1 MDQKNLTFGLGFDG
15 IGSTID
21 QIKSLSDSI
30 QGMGNQIQGNEAQA
44 KNWGTQTQSSATA
57 ASQSLESVRKLT
69 DQVSESMNDT
79 GSVGSQAF
87 EELGS
92 AAHRARDALSETEDA
107 GGRVGTSFKE
117 AGQKAESLGTS
128 VSNTSKNALKDHGKL
143 TDGMQKGMTQA
154 IGASEKKVGGFGKV
168 MKKTAEGGTKA
179 FGGPIATIKGKLYNA
194 LEEVSKKFAVVEDDA
209 DQAGDSMQK
218 MGSEGASAGSQI
230 KGAIGGAVA
239 AFAGFKVVTGLVK
252 AGFGALKN
260 FASSLIN
267 IGVEA
272 EKVGAK
278 FDAAFEDAGVAEW
291 AGNFAD
297 AVHRSE
303 SEVKSFLT
311 SNKKMYTELGITGT
325 AADDLSKITTSM
337 AYDLGAA
344 FNMDDAE
351 ALGIVQDYINGNTK
365 ALSEY
370 GIQIDDTVLKQTAM
384 DMGLGSNIA
393 ALDDAAMAQV
403 RMSALL
409 ENGTKIQQEASKK
422 QEGYAN
428 NLKNVKG
435 IWSNFMESAAQKFA
449 PVFSQLVGVIIDSWP
464 MVEPVLMGLVTSLGD
479 GLSTVIPI
487 IASLASGFL
496 PELMSAFGEVGA
508 VLMPL
513 GSIIMDLAMAALPPL
528 VQAVSPVISVISE
541 LARTILPP
549 FANIISNIASTVVPP
564 LVNILKS
571 LSENV
576 IQPLIPHFEKMVNA
590 LLPGFAAALELIP
603 PVLQIIS
610 PILDGIGSILST
622 IIGYLGKI
630 IEWAAGGLGNILE
643 KIGSV
648 FGGGGTKVGNVPHN
662 ALGTDNFRG
671 GLTYMNEEGGEL
683 AVLPSGTQIIPA
695 DRSEQLVNQIANNQN
710 SGRVEQVFSPN
721 ITISVSG
728 GSMDDATVAMIEQRL
743 MATMEERWREW
754 NDDNYLNADIQ
765 LGNV

>member
-1 MDQKNLTFGLGFDG
+1 MDQKNLTFGLGFAG
-15 IGSTID
+15 LGSTIE
-21 QIKSLSDSI
+21 QIKTLSESI
-30 QGMGNQIQGNEAQA
+30 TGMGNQIQGSEDQA
-44 KNWGTQTQSSATA
+44 RNWGTQTQSSASA
-57 ASQSLESVRKLT
+57 VSRSLEDVRNLT
-69 DQVSESMNDT
+69 GQVSDGMNDT
-79 GSVGSQAF
+79 GSIGSQAF

-92 AAHRARDALSETEDA
+92 AAHRARDALADVDDGAYHVGGSLQKAGKEAEGFGASVISAASSAMKEHNSLAKGIQAGMAAAIGTSEKRLDIFSKKVKKTTEDGKKFFQKPINFIKDKFTDALDSVGTRLAKTEKEADDA
-107 GGRVGTSFKE
+107 GG
-117 AGQKAESLGTS
+117 SL
-128 VSNTSKNALKDHGKL
+128 
-143 TDGMQKGMTQA
+143 KGM
-154 IGASEKKVGGFGKV
+154 
-168 MKKTAEGGTKA
+168 
-179 FGGPIATIKGKLYNA
+179 
-194 LEEVSKKFAVVEDDA
+194 
-209 DQAGDSMQK
+209 
-218 MGSEGASAGSQI
+218 GSDGVSAGSQI

-239 AFAGFKVVTGLVK
+239 AFAGFKIVAGLVK
-252 AGFGALKN
+252 AGFNALKN

-267 IGVEA
+267 VGVEA

-278 FDAAFEDAGVAEW
+278 FDAAFEGTAVAEW
-291 AGNFAD
+291 AGNFAT
-297 AVHRSE
+297 AIHRSE

-325 AADDLSKITTSM
+325 AAEDLSKITTSM

-344 FNMDDAE
+344 FKIDDAE
-351 ALGIVQDYINGNTK
+351 ALGVIQDYIGGNTK

-370 GIQIDDTVLKQTAM
+370 GIQIDDAILKQTAM

-428 NLKNVKG
+428 NIKSLKGV
-435 IWSNFMESAAQKFA
+435 WSNFMESAAQKFV
-449 PVFSQLVGVIIDSWP
+449 PVFSQLTGVIIDSWP

-479 GLSTVIPI
+479 GLTTVIPI
-487 IASLASGFL
+487 ISSLAAGFL
-496 PELMSAFGEVGA
+496 PELMSAFSEVGA

-528 VQAVSPVISVISE
+528 VQAVSPVISIISE

-549 FANIISNIASTVVPP
+549 FANIITNIASTVVPP

-630 IEWAAGGLGNILE
+630 VEWAAGGLGTILE
-643 KIGSV
+643 KVGGLMNGGGGGGSKIPHNARGTEN
-648 FGGGGTKVGNVPHN
+648 FGGG
-662 ALGTDNFRG
+662 
-671 GLTYMNEEGGEL
+671 LTFMNEEGGEL
-683 AVLPSGTQIIPA
+683 AMLPSGTQIIPA
-695 DRSEQLVNQIANNQN
+695 DRSQQLINQIANNQ
-710 SGRVEQVFSPN
+710 SSTRVEAPFSPTV
-721 ITISVSG
+721 TIAVYGSG
-728 GSMDDATVAMIEQRL
+728 LSDQDKELLKQEMLDAMRKEYHEWKS
-743 MATMEERWREW
+743 EE
-754 NDDNYLNADIQ
+754 YLNTDIQ